1 MLHPRCRPHRL
12 ETPVVIINLDRST
25 HRRSQIEAQ
34 LTALDVPF
42 HRLAATDGH
51 ALGES
56 ERNRHYND
64 ALNRRCYHK
73 PLVAGEIGCYISHLR
88 AWQWLLDSGFER
100 AVILEDDV
108 VLGENFQAA
117 LDLLPCLPQ
126 PWDIV
131 KLGSWSR
138 KPVLSAVAFGQFSLH
153 RYGKTPISAFAQAVS
168 RRGAEK
174 LLRARVPFAR
184 PVDVDLQHVWETDLE
199 VCGLEPY
206 PVDVV
211 LGVSSDICRSEQRN
225 KVRSNRLAF
234 FRQRLGFAVR
244 QWRHNLGR
252 HGLRPLMRTM
262 L

>member
-1 MLHPRCRPHRL
+1 
-12 ETPVVIINLDRST
+12 
-25 HRRSQIEAQ
+25 
-34 LTALDVPF
+34 
-42 HRLAATDGH
+42 
-51 ALGES
+51 
-56 ERNRHYND
+56 
-64 ALNRRCYHK
+64 
-73 PLVAGEIGCYISHLR
+73 
-88 AWQWLLDSGFER
+88 
-100 AVILEDDV
+100 
-108 VLGENFQAA
+108 
-117 LDLLPCLPQ
+117 
-126 PWDIV
+126 
-131 KLGSWSR
+131 
-138 KPVLSAVAFGQFSLH
+138 
-153 RYGKTPISAFAQAVS
+153 
-168 RRGAEK
+168 
-174 LLRARVPFAR
+174 VPFAR